1 MFVAKRPSTFK
12 RVLLTVLRQRCF
24 SNAYRHRLFDR
35 EPLFYRSELFSHLF
49 RRMPSFRLA
58 VTTDLS
64 ATTFFVRACPCRS
77 APHKASSWSCCAPHF
92 RRSPPF
98 RAEVRTCRHDSSV
111 NSPCL
116 FSPLLHH
123 VGIACPPKNL
133 LIPFLLIIIC
143 EAANTCLRESGL
155 NSIGLDTHPSLLA
168 QSQGC
173 SSLVDSS
180 GHAVRQVHH
189 LIGRNRDLNFPV
201 VKTTRYRTTIK
212 AVFQKHQTVRKAR

>member
-1 MFVAKRPSTFK
+1 
-12 RVLLTVLRQRCF
+12 
-24 SNAYRHRLFDR
+24 
-35 EPLFYRSELFSHLF
+35 
-49 RRMPSFRLA
+49 MPSFRLA

-64 ATTFFVRACPCRS
+64 AITFFVRVRPCRS
-77 APHKASSWSCCAPHF
+77 APHKASFWSCCAPRF

-111 NSPCL
+111 NCPCL

-143 EAANTCLRESGL
+143 EAANTCLWESGL
-155 NSIGLDTHPSLLA
+155 NSIGHDTHPFLLT

-173 SSLVDSS
+173 SFSVDSS
-180 GHAVRQVHH
+180 DRALRFAVRQVHH

-212 AVFQKHQTVRKAR
+212 AVFQKHQTVKQAR